1 MCDEAV
7 DLGDEGV
14 LGSLEVVVDWL
25 IVVWSKGADL
35 LDATTETSG
44 FVLVANA
51 VVLMMI
57 PGAKEASSKNS
68 SVVAWG

>member
-51 VVLMMI
+51 VVLGVLHCVI
-57 PGAKEASSKNS
+57 VPLWEAT
-68 SVVAWG
+68 AR